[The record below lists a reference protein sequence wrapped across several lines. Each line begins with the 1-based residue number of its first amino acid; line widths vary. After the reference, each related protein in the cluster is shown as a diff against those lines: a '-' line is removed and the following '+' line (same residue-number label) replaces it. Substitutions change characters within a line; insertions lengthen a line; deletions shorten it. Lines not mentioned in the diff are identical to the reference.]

1 MVTIVGCGRRCGNR
15 VFTALVL
22 YAKLVGVPRRQRPGR
37 KRQMTIESVRQ
48 SVEGE
53 LLRLPNVVAVGIGE
67 KGGRPVIQVG
77 VTRKVPASQLR
88 KDQLIPPSRGGYDIE
103 VVELGQLVAEEGR
116 DED

>member
-1 MVTIVGCGRRCGNR
+1 VASVGGGRRCGNR
-15 VFTALVL
+15 VFTALVR
-22 YAKLVGVPRRQRPGR
+22 YAKLVGVPRRRQRPGR

-88 KDQLIPPSRGGYDIE
+88 EDQLIPPSRGGYDIE

>member
-1 MVTIVGCGRRCGNR
+1 
-15 VFTALVL
+15 
-22 YAKLVGVPRRQRPGR
+22 
-37 KRQMTIESVRQ
+37 MTIESVRQ
-48 SVEGE
+48 SVEDE

-88 KDQLIPPSRGGYDIE
+88 EDQLIPPSRGGYDIE